1 MRLRAGDPSVVMEA
15 VQQRR
20 PVVENQIA
28 LAHYPLMSDSPAYA
42 ALAAPLR
49 VSSEVVG
56 AISFVHTTAGATFDD
71 DAIAQVTILAAQL
84 CSAIEA
90 LRLDQFS
97 REERRRTAVLFEVA
111 TELHGLPDA
120 SLLVQS
126 IADRLRDL
134 LRSPV
139 VLIFVQHEN
148 LFQLQAVS
156 AEVPRLVH
164 AIRARSQENNLR
176 SALEIASRAV
186 TAGQRITV
194 NIDGASHFGEDSPPG
209 TLIAAPFRTSR
220 SHGAI
225 LAYPRLAAPFAEEDK
240 TLLSALAGFVAIAI
254 TNAELHSKARAQA
267 QELHDI
273 LDISCELSSAGKLD
287 EFMQASVVRAA
298 SFLGYHRC
306 FIGLLEDS
314 TFHIRWTFENGQAR
328 PVDIPLHDG
337 VTSRRL
343 KQKKRS
349 LPRMQPRLLAP
360 TSTSSLL
367 LASSNCWRCRC
378 LGPTGNCL
386 ACLACSIA
394 SKSRPSVTKM
404 FAALA
409 PSRPKWPSPWSSPA
423 ISNKRRSTAAALR
436 SWSLWRSS

>member
-28 LAHYPLMSDSPAYA
+28 LARYPLLSDSQAYA

-49 VSSEVVG
+49 VSGEVVG

-71 DAIAQVTILAAQL
+71 AALAQVTILAAQL
-84 CSAIEA
+84 CSAIET
-90 LRLDQFS
+90 LRLNQFS
-97 REERRRTAVLFEVA
+97 REERRRTSLLMEVA
-111 TELHGLPDA
+111 TDLHGLPDT
-120 SLLVQS
+120 SVLVQS

-134 LRSPV
+134 LRSPA

-156 AEVPRLVH
+156 TEVPRLLQ
-164 AIRARSQENNLR
+164 AIRARSQDNNLR

-186 TAGQRITV
+186 SAGQRITV

-225 LAYPRLAAPFAEEDK
+225 LVYPSLSAPFADEDK
-240 TLLSALAGFVAIAI
+240 SLVSALAGFVAVAI
-254 TNAELHSKARAQA
+254 TNSELYGKAHAQA

-273 LDISCELSSAGKLD
+273 LDISCDLSSAGKLD
-287 EFMQASVVRAA
+287 EFMQTSVVRAA
-298 SFLGYHRC
+298 GFLGYHRC

-314 TFHIRWTFENGQAR
+314 TFHIRWGFENGQAR

-337 VTSRRL
+337 VASRKL
-343 KQKKRS
+343 KQKDVFLTEDAAKTPGAN
-349 LPRMQPRLLAP
+349 LDFVAAFGIKQLLAVP
-360 TSTSSLL
+360 
-367 LASSNCWRCRC
+367 
-378 LGPTGNCL
+378 
-386 ACLACSIA
+386 
-394 SKSRPSVTKM
+394 
-404 FAALA
+404 AA
-409 PSRPKWPSPWSSPA
+409 WVQ
-423 ISNKRRSTAAALR
+423 RRSAGHVWRAR
-436 SWSLWRSS
+436 SRRSRAHQ